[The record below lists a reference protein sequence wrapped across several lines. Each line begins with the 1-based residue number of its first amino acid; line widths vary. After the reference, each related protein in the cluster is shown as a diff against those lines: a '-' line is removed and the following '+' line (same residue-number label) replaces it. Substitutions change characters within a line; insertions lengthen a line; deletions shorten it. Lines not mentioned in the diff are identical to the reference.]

1 MDEAETKLFNE
12 MKVAREAAETAL
24 KTAIKP
30 EEHQKLV
37 DEHKK
42 LTDEVGGLRSK
53 AQADQ
58 KAAEDIA
65 KAKAETDKVAKDK
78 ILADKRT
85 ALVKAGLPEDKVKNL
100 SEEGLS
106 IAEMTMAVRKP
117 GADMGGGSGGSSL
130 TGSPY
135 ELAKLA
141 YTK

>member
-1 MDEAETKLFNE
+1 MDELEQKTFNE
-12 MKVAREAAETAL
+12 MKTKAEASDAAL
-24 KTAIKP
+24 KVKV
-30 EEHQKLV
+30 EEHQKLA

-78 ILADKRT
+78 VLADKRS
-85 ALVKAGLPEDKVKNL
+85 ALIKAGLPEDKVKNL

-106 IAEMTMAVRKP
+106 IAEMTITMRKP
-117 GADMGGGSGGSSL
+117 GADMGGGSGGSAL
-130 TGSPY
+130 VGSPY
-135 ELAKLA
+135 DLAKIA